1 MMDRFVVGFIRAS
14 LVWLGVGVLLG
25 LLMTVWSPAVA
36 YRPAHMHANL
46 LGFVSMMIFGVAYH
60 VIPRFTGR
68 PLHSRTL
75 PMLHLW
81 VANAGLALLVVAW
94 MTRLAA
100 PWLAP
105 VALPVGAVLSASG
118 AGVFIYNLWRTLDG
132 AAAPR
137 PAPQPAIR
145 PPVAA
150 GRS

>member
-25 LLMTVWSPAVA
+25 LLMTVWAPAIA

-60 VIPRFTGR
+60 VIPRFSGR

-81 VANAGLALLVVAW
+81 LANAGLAVLVVAW
-94 MTRLAA
+94 MTRVAL

-105 VALPVGAVLSASG
+105 VALPVGAVLSATG
-118 AGVFIYNLWRTLDG
+118 ASMFIYNLWRTLDG

-137 PAPQPAIR
+137 PTPQPVIR

-150 GRS
+150 GRG